1 MLHSP
6 KIIHARFADAIRVPA
21 ADAAEPAGMGHPG
34 KTMGMA
40 DAATV
45 LFTKARTDD
54 ASRPDRPDRDRFVL
68 SAGHGPVLPDALL
81 HLTGCPGRD
90 TDSLKSLRQHG
101 SAPAGH
107 PDCRHGAG
115 MKTTP
120 GHLGQ
125 GLTAAVG
132 MALGVP
138 DAVPGPRD
146 GVRAGVKA
154 ALRPG
159 RDGSPGEP
167 GGFVGIEGSGTPAPA
182 AAVCRPFGIAP
193 GTVAGRARTQLSG
206 RA

>member
-6 KIIHARFADAIRVPA
+6 KVTHARLADAIRVPA
-21 ADAAEPAGMGHPG
+21 ADAAEPAGTGHPR
-34 KTMGMA
+34 KPMGMA
-40 DAATV
+40 DVATV
-45 LFTKARTDD
+45 LFTRARTDD
-54 ASRPDRPDRDRFVL
+54 ASRPDRDRFVL

-90 TDSLKSLRQHG
+90 TDSLKSLRQPG
-101 SAPAGH
+101 SAPARH

-115 MKTTP
+115 METTP
-120 GHLGQ
+120 GPLGQ

-132 MALGVP
+132 MANGVP

-146 GVRAGVKA
+146 GARAGVKA

-159 RDGSPGEP
+159 RGGSPGEP
-167 GGFVGIEGSGTPAPA
+167 GGFVGIEGFGTPAPA

-193 GTVAGRARTQLSG
+193 GTAAGRARAQLSG